1 MDLLRQQYF
10 QFIVKGIGK
19 IKTLLFSLSNIIAAL
34 ALIATI
40 VSALNLIYGN
50 KGKKRRA
57 WISIGI
63 GIAILV
69 CTLINNT
76 RQSSTVFNYK
86 NELKGLRQ
94 AIFDSLGIGNVVPNI
109 SFNSSEDINCIY
121 SVNRDSIKVDFQLNN
136 VSTADAYGVKVV
148 LHTLGVVSHRY
159 YNLGEFLQDSGLMI
173 PARRAFAYHD
183 KINAKELPI
192 LDSMYLYLDVS
203 YTNFN
208 SSAKRY
214 YKEMAVWIFK
224 ENKYMI
230 PDIRIKERI
239 KNYMGIK

>member
-1 MDLLRQQYF
+1 M
-10 QFIVKGIGK
+10 
-19 IKTLLFSLSNIIAAL
+19 
-34 ALIATI
+34 
-40 VSALNLIYGN
+40 
-50 KGKKRRA
+50 
-57 WISIGI
+57 
-63 GIAILV
+63 
-69 CTLINNT
+69 
-76 RQSSTVFNYK
+76 
-86 NELKGLRQ
+86 
-94 AIFDSLGIGNVVPNI
+94 P
-109 SFNSSEDINCIY
+109 
-121 SVNRDSIKVDFQLNN
+121 
-136 VSTADAYGVKVV
+136 YGVKVV

-224 ENKYMI
+224 ETKYMI
-230 PDIRIKERI
+230 PDN
-239 KNYMGIK
+239 KN